1 MKTRLN
7 IASKDG
13 YIFFDGKLQAY
24 EFKGATVDFES
35 GVVTY
40 DCVLGG
46 QERRLQLDTCP
57 KVYGNEEAYRA
68 NSGYYGAPIDWARAV
83 SRCFDISY
91 RDSFNDEG
99 ELFLWTI
106 ANNEVVTA
114 NAPYATYH
122 YDKNTRVKY
131 IGEGKFYG
139 AKDEAMLYCD
149 LIKVEADGTETIK
162 MSPSKLVALDDE
174 QRKVMNDIIDAFKRA
189 KELDMKFIFNYD
201 GEDMNV
207 YSAKHIDKVNYDCVG
222 YQKEDE
228 VDITSLLEEVDL
240 PIISLNLCDCGV
252 YVTTWK

>member
-46 QERRLQLDTCP
+46 QERKLQLDTCP

-68 NSGYYGAPIDWARAV
+68 NSGHDGTSINWARAV
-83 SRCFDISY
+83 GNCFDISY

-99 ELFLWTI
+99 ELAIWAI
-106 ANNEVVTA
+106 VDNEVVTT
-114 NAPYATYH
+114 NAPYATYY
-122 YDKNTRVKY
+122 YDKATRVKY
-131 IGEGKFYG
+131 IGGGEFYG
-139 AKDEAMLYCD
+139 KKEVAMLHCD

-162 MSPSKLVALDDE
+162 LSPSKLVALDAE
-174 QRKVMNDIIDAFKRA
+174 QRKVLNDIIDAFKRA
-189 KELDMKFIFNYD
+189 KELDMKFVFNYD

-222 YQKEDE
+222 YQREDE

>member
-46 QERRLQLDTCP
+46 QERRLQFNTCP

-83 SRCFDISY
+83 SRCFNISY
-91 RDSFNDEG
+91 RDSFNDED

-106 ANNEVVTA
+106 INNEVVTA
-114 NAPYATYH
+114 NAPYATYY
-122 YDKNTRVKY
+122 YDKSTRVKY
-131 IGEGKFYG
+131 IGEGEFYG
-139 AKDEAMLYCD
+139 AKDKAMLYCD

-162 MSPSKLVALDDE
+162 MSPSKLVSLDDE
-174 QRKVMNDIIDAFKRA
+174 QRKVMNDILDAFKRA
-189 KELDMKFIFNYD
+189 KELDMKFVFNYD
-201 GEDMNV
+201 GDDMNV

-222 YQKEDE
+222 YQKDDE
-228 VDITSLLEEVDL
+228 IDITSLLEEVDL

>member
-24 EFKGATVDFES
+24 EFNGATVNFES

-46 QERRLQLDTCP
+46 RERRLQLDTCP
-57 KVYGNEEAYRA
+57 KVYRSEEAYRA
-68 NSGYYGAPIDWARAV
+68 DDGYEGNPIDWARAV
-83 SRCFDISY
+83 GRCFDVSY
-91 RDSFNDEG
+91 HGSYNDSAE
-99 ELFLWTI
+99 FLVWTI
-106 ANNEVVTA
+106 VNNEVVPT

-122 YDKNTRVKY
+122 YGKTSGVKY
-131 IGEGKFYG
+131 VGDGKFYG
-139 AKDEAMLYCD
+139 TKENAMLYCD

-201 GEDMNV
+201 GDDMNV

-222 YQKEDE
+222 CQREE
-228 VDITSLLEEVDL
+228 EIDITSLLEEIDL

-252 YVTTWK
+252 YVTWK